1 MKRHEASIQRLNT
14 VPYPTCLDRTVL
26 ATIAARCQ
34 RKWLRRGQFV
44 FMEGEPCQHL
54 YTLESGRVKCYR
66 ANADGREQIVKVF
79 DRPGDTFCTPSAFNT
94 GKHIV
99 TARTVTGTW
108 LHLMDIEMVKHLAEA
123 NPSVLPGLLASACDQ
138 MKSLVVLAGDLALK
152 TATARLAK
160 LLYERATR
168 ERVPQ
173 GQAIHLRRESLP
185 AEELASLIGTV
196 RVHVSRG
203 LNALVSA
210 GAIRLSREVISISD
224 LELLKLMSLGTAE
237 RG

>member
-1 MKRHEASIQRLNT
+1 MKKHEASIQRLNT
-14 VPYPTCLDRTVL
+14 VPYPTCLDPTVL

-66 ANADGREQIVKVF
+66 VNADGREQIVKVF
-79 DRPGDTFCTPSAFNT
+79 DRPGDTFCIPSAFNT

-123 NPSVLPGLLASACDQ
+123 NPSALPGLLASAGDQ
-138 MKSLVVLAGDLALK
+138 IKSLVVLAGDLALK

>member
-1 MKRHEASIQRLNT
+1 
-14 VPYPTCLDRTVL
+14 
-26 ATIAARCQ
+26 
-34 RKWLRRGQFV
+34 
-44 FMEGEPCQHL
+44 
-54 YTLESGRVKCYR
+54 
-66 ANADGREQIVKVF
+66 
-79 DRPGDTFCTPSAFNT
+79 
-94 GKHIV
+94 
-99 TARTVTGTW
+99 
-108 LHLMDIEMVKHLAEA
+108 MDIETVKHLAEA
-123 NPSVLPGLLASACDQ
+123 NPSVLLGLLASAGNQ
-138 MKSLVVLAGDLALK
+138 MKSLAELAGDLALK

>member
-1 MKRHEASIQRLNT
+1 
-14 VPYPTCLDRTVL
+14 
-26 ATIAARCQ
+26 
-34 RKWLRRGQFV
+34 
-44 FMEGEPCQHL
+44 
-54 YTLESGRVKCYR
+54 
-66 ANADGREQIVKVF
+66 
-79 DRPGDTFCTPSAFNT
+79 
-94 GKHIV
+94 
-99 TARTVTGTW
+99 
-108 LHLMDIEMVKHLAEA
+108 MDIETVKHLAEA
-123 NPSVLPGLLASACDQ
+123 NPSVLLGLLASAGNQ
-138 MKSLVVLAGDLALK
+138 MKSLAELAGDLALK

-168 ERVPQ
+168 ERVPP

-224 LELLKLMSLGTAE
+224 LELLKLMSEGTAE

>member
-1 MKRHEASIQRLNT
+1 MKKHEASIQRLNT
-14 VPYPTCLDRTVL
+14 VPYPTCLDPTAL
-26 ATIAARCQ
+26 ATIGDRCQ
-34 RKWLRRGQFV
+34 RKWLRRGQLV
-44 FMEGEPCQHL
+44 FMEREPCQHL

-66 ANADGREQIVKVF
+66 VNADGREQIVKVF
-79 DRPGDTFCTPSAFNT
+79 DRPGDTFCIPSAFDT
-94 GKHIV
+94 GRHIV
-99 TARTVTGTW
+99 TAKTVTGTW
-108 LHLMDIEMVKHLAEA
+108 LHLMDIETMKHLAEA
-123 NPSVLPGLLASACDQ
+123 NSSVLLGLLASAGNQ
-138 MKSLVVLAGDLALK
+138 MKSLAELAGDLALK